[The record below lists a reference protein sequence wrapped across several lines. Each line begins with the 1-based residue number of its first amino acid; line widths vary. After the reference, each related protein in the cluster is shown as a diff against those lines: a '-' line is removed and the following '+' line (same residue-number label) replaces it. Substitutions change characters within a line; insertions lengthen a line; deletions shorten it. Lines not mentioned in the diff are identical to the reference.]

1 CLGCSRWPCVRVSA
15 RMPECTRGCK
25 VFTRPSRTSGKP
37 VSCST
42 SMTGTPASA
51 IFFAVE
57 PVETISTPTAC
68 KPCASSSRPVLSY
81 TLTRARRMGLR
92 SPVACAGFL
101 EFESSVI
108 AADLGLSSLDGES
121 VSCDLVQDLHD
132 QTPLHVLNFFV
143 QRLHFI
149 AWVHVYRFLRHDR
162 AGINPGVHHVHGRAG
177 DFHAV
182 FDSVHDRLCTRERG
196 QQRGVGGDDATWEAI
211 HDCRA
216 DDAHNPGGDDEVSVP
231 AFQRRNEVAESWDA
245 DLIVSAG

>member
-1 CLGCSRWPCVRVSA
+1 RWSCLRVSA

-143 QRLHFI
+143 QRFHFI
-149 AWVHVYRFLRHDR
+149 AWVHVYRFLCHDR
-162 AGINPGVHHVHGRAG
+162 PGINPGVHHVHGRSG

-182 FDSVHDRLCTRERG
+182 FDGVHDRLRAREGG
-196 QQRGVGGDDATWEAI
+196 QQRGVGADDGAREPVDDVGT
-211 HDCRA
+211 
-216 DDAHNPGGDDEVSVP
+216 DDAHEPGGDDEVGVP
-231 AFQRRNEVAESWDA
+231 AFECGDEVT
-245 DLIVSAG
+245 